1 MSKTVFVYNTLQGHL
16 HRCQLRLRGM
26 QVQQH
31 TDSRESLALEI
42 VRLQAAEQEIRS
54 QMTDQEYNEQY
65 AYENRQL
72 TTAEL
77 AAEARAAI
85 AAMDTN
91 RDRVSH

>member
-1 MSKTVFVYNTLQGHL
+1 MSKQAFKYNTLQGHL

-31 TDSRESLALEI
+31 TDSRESLAAEI
-42 VRLQAAEQEIRS
+42 ARVEAAEQDIRS

-65 AYENRQL
+65 AHENRQL

-77 AAEARAAI
+77 AAEAKAAI